1 MKKSKKVLLS
11 AAIAAAIMG
20 SVSLPQIYAADIGS
34 GVTLKA
40 TTTPLWVGGG
50 YDVKTTNKNLNTT
63 FATQDGLKNVNSE
76 LAGKANS
83 TDIANQVSTKEVV
96 ADNVNATNVNAS
108 NLSVSG
114 KAEFNGTDGV
124 SIKDSLNVG
133 GNVQANTINTK
144 TITADEANVVKGNIS
159 NLSVSGKAEFNG
171 TDGVS
176 IKDSLNVGGNVQANT
191 INTKTITADEANV
204 VKGNISNLSV
214 SGKAEF
220 NGTDGV
226 SISDDLNVGG
236 HVEAN
241 TINATGAISSTQING
256 TTVNADKVDTNKLTV
271 GNIDNVEQAIT
282 DNKTAADKAQKT
294 ADGAQKDATKANYK
308 ADAALKVTGNGVL
321 YNHATNLTDG
331 VNQNTTAIS
340 DNKAAISA
348 NKAAADKAQ
357 KTADGAQKDATKAN
371 YKADA
376 ALKVTGN
383 GVLYN
388 HATNLTD
395 GVNQNKLAADKA
407 QAAADK
413 AQKTADANTDS
424 INALDGRVTTN
435 ESNIA
440 KNTTAIANETNDRV
454 AADTVLSNRITE
466 NSSAIQSLRHDVSDL
481 GTEIDNVGAI
491 SAALAGLHPLDW
503 NGSGSKFQLS
513 AAAGTYDGKQAMA
526 LGGFYHP
533 NRNMLLSLGVSSS
546 LGSDRKTAGNVGI
559 TFRVG
564 KGSNGTVSDDVA
576 ERLAA
581 MDQKISQLESQN
593 QKLTSMLAIVD
604 PSLTK
609 EFPDVPANHWAY
621 EAVSKLA
628 GNGIVEGYPDGD
640 FHGDRTMT
648 RYEMAQVI
656 YKALKKGGTVDQKLV
671 KEFNKEIEAAKA
683 NDAQ

>member
-20 SVSLPQIYAADIGS
+20 SVSLPQIQAADISDGIKVS
-34 GVTLKA
+34 TSHGALDHKNWLKTDSPINGKESLA
-40 TTTPLWVGGG
+40 KQSDLE
-50 YDVKTTNKNLNTT
+50 K
-63 FATQDGLKNVNSE
+63 VNSE
-76 LAGKANS
+76 A
-83 TDIANQVSTKEVV
+83 V
-96 ADNVNATNVNAS
+96 
-108 NLSVSG
+108 
-114 KAEFNGTDGV
+114 
-124 SIKDSLNVG
+124 
-133 GNVQANTINTK
+133 
-144 TITADEANVVKGNIS
+144 
-159 NLSVSGKAEFNG
+159 
-171 TDGVS
+171 
-176 IKDSLNVGGNVQANT
+176 
-191 INTKTITADEANV
+191 
-204 VKGNISNLSV
+204 
-214 SGKAEF
+214 
-220 NGTDGV
+220 
-226 SISDDLNVGG
+226 
-236 HVEAN
+236 
-241 TINATGAISSTQING
+241 
-256 TTVNADKVDTNKLTV
+256 
-271 GNIDNVEQAIT
+271 
-282 DNKTAADKAQKT
+282 KAQ
-294 ADGAQKDATKANYK
+294 A
-308 ADAALKVTGNGVL
+308 
-321 YNHATNLTDG
+321 
-331 VNQNTTAIS
+331 
-340 DNKAAISA
+340 
-348 NKAAADKAQ
+348 
-357 KTADGAQKDATKAN
+357 TADGAQKDATKAN

-413 AQKTADANTDS
+413 AQAAADKAQKTADSKVDQAKYNQDKALTNAAVQETKDNLNTFQKEQDVNNKAQRKDINQNKNDIKDIKDNMKDSLANAAQATNKANSAADKANKAADNIKS
-424 INALDGRVTTN
+424 DLDKKVDKTQYNWDKAQTNAAVQETKDNLNTFQKEQHINNEAQRKDINQNKQDIKANASAITKETNDRVVADNALSDRITN
-435 ESNIA
+435 NSN
-440 KNTTAIANETNDRV
+440 AITKETNDRV
-454 AADTVLSNRITE
+454 AADTVLSNRISD

-593 QKLTSMLAIVD
+593 QKLTSILAIVD

-656 YKALKKGGTVDQKLV
+656 YKALKKGGSVDQKLV
-671 KEFNKEIEAAKA
+671 KEFNKEIEAVKA

>member
-1 MKKSKKVLLS
+1 M
-11 AAIAAAIMG
+11 
-20 SVSLPQIYAADIGS
+20 
-34 GVTLKA
+34 
-40 TTTPLWVGGG
+40 
-50 YDVKTTNKNLNTT
+50 
-63 FATQDGLKNVNSE
+63 
-76 LAGKANS
+76 
-83 TDIANQVSTKEVV
+83 
-96 ADNVNATNVNAS
+96 
-108 NLSVSG
+108 
-114 KAEFNGTDGV
+114 
-124 SIKDSLNVG
+124 
-133 GNVQANTINTK
+133 
-144 TITADEANVVKGNIS
+144 
-159 NLSVSGKAEFNG
+159 
-171 TDGVS
+171 
-176 IKDSLNVGGNVQANT
+176 
-191 INTKTITADEANV
+191 
-204 VKGNISNLSV
+204 
-214 SGKAEF
+214 
-220 NGTDGV
+220 
-226 SISDDLNVGG
+226 NVGG

-282 DNKTAADKAQKT
+282 DNKTAADKAQAT
-294 ADGAQKDATKANYK
+294 ADAAQKDATKANDK

-331 VNQNTTAIS
+331 VNQNTLAAEKNAKDIETEKNNRVVADNELSNRIS
-340 DNKAAISA
+340 DNKVAI
-348 NKAAADKAQ
+348 
-357 KTADGAQKDATKAN
+357 T
-371 YKADA
+371 
-376 ALKVTGN
+376 
-383 GVLYN
+383 
-388 HATNLTD
+388 
-395 GVNQNKLAADKA
+395 
-407 QAAADK
+407 
-413 AQKTADANTDS
+413 
-424 INALDGRVTTN
+424 
-435 ESNIA
+435 
-440 KNTTAIANETNDRV
+440 NETNDRV
-454 AADTVLSNRITE
+454 AADTVLSNRISD

-503 NGSGSKFQLS
+503 NGSGSKFKLS

-546 LGSDRKTAGNVGI
+546 FGSDRKTAGNVGI

-593 QKLTSMLAIVD
+593 QKLTSILAIVD

-656 YKALKKGGTVDQKLV
+656 YKALKKGGSVDQKLV
-671 KEFNKEIEAAKA
+671 KEFNKEIEAVKA

>member
-20 SVSLPQIYAADIGS
+20 SVSVPQIQAMNIHEDVN
-34 GVTLKA
+34 VT
-40 TTTPLWVGGG
+40 G
-50 YDVKTTNKNLNTT
+50 
-63 FATQDGLKNVNSE
+63 
-76 LAGKANS
+76 
-83 TDIANQVSTKEVV
+83 
-96 ADNVNATNVNAS
+96 NA
-108 NLSVSG
+108 
-114 KAEFNGTDGV
+114 
-124 SIKDSLNVG
+124 
-133 GNVQANTINTK
+133 QANTINATSAISSKEINGATVNAGKVDANEVSAK
-144 TITADEANVVKGNIS
+144 TTQTGSLQVTGDTHLEGTTLAD
-159 NLSVSGKAEFNG
+159 
-171 TDGVS
+171 
-176 IKDSLNVGGNVQANT
+176 
-191 INTKTITADEANV
+191 TITADEANV

-226 SISDDLNVGG
+226 SISDSLTVGNGTFNVDAESGITSAKILHG
-236 HVEAN
+236 DQLTAGNATFDTTDAN
-241 TINATGAISSTQING
+241 TTKTGTLTVTGNTRLEG
-256 TTVNADKVDTNKLTV
+256 TTLANEIGAGKVVSDEIEAGNVQAYGSLQVKGDARLEGKLTV
-271 GNIDNVEQAIT
+271 GNIDNVEKAIT
-282 DNKTAADKAQKT
+282 DNKTAI
-294 ADGAQKDATKANYK
+294 TK
-308 ADAALKVTGNGVL
+308 
-321 YNHATNLTDG
+321 
-331 VNQNTTAIS
+331 
-340 DNKAAISA
+340 
-348 NKAAADKAQ
+348 
-357 KTADGAQKDATKAN
+357 
-371 YKADA
+371 
-376 ALKVTGN
+376 
-383 GVLYN
+383 
-388 HATNLTD
+388 
-395 GVNQNKLAADKA
+395 
-407 QAAADK
+407 
-413 AQKTADANTDS
+413 
-424 INALDGRVTTN
+424 
-435 ESNIA
+435 
-440 KNTTAIANETNDRV
+440 ETNDRV
-454 AADTVLSNRITE
+454 AADTVLSNRISD

-671 KEFNKEIEAAKA
+671 KEFNKEIEAVKA

>member
-20 SVSLPQIYAADIGS
+20 SVSVPQIYADD
-34 GVTLKA
+34 VT
-40 TTTPLWVGGG
+40 
-50 YDVKTTNKNLNTT
+50 
-63 FATQDGLKNVNSE
+63 
-76 LAGKANS
+76 
-83 TDIANQVSTKEVV
+83 
-96 ADNVNATNVNAS
+96 ADNVNATTGNFS
-108 NLSVSG
+108 Q
-114 KAEFNGTDGV
+114 
-124 SIKDSLNVG
+124 LNVG
-133 GNVQANTINTK
+133 GKAQFN
-144 TITADEANVVKGNIS
+144 DEVSIDKDLN
-159 NLSVSGKAEFNG
+159 VSGNVKAN
-171 TDGVS
+171 
-176 IKDSLNVGGNVQANT
+176 I
-191 INTKTITADEANV
+191 IADEANV

-226 SISDDLNVGG
+226 SISDSLTVGNDTFKVDAESG
-236 HVEAN
+236 ITSAKILHGDQLTAGNATFDTTDAN
-241 TINATGAISSTQING
+241 TTKTGTLTVTGNTRLEG
-256 TTVNADKVDTNKLTV
+256 TTLAKEIGAGKVVSDEIEAGKLTV

-282 DNKTAADKAQKT
+282 DNKTA
-294 ADGAQKDATKANYK
+294 
-308 ADAALKVTGNGVL
+308 
-321 YNHATNLTDG
+321 
-331 VNQNTTAIS
+331 IS
-340 DNKAAISA
+340 DNKAAI
-348 NKAAADKAQ
+348 
-357 KTADGAQKDATKAN
+357 T
-371 YKADA
+371 
-376 ALKVTGN
+376 
-383 GVLYN
+383 
-388 HATNLTD
+388 
-395 GVNQNKLAADKA
+395 
-407 QAAADK
+407 
-413 AQKTADANTDS
+413 
-424 INALDGRVTTN
+424 
-435 ESNIA
+435 
-440 KNTTAIANETNDRV
+440 NETNDRV
-454 AADTVLSNRITE
+454 AADAKLSNRISD

-671 KEFNKEIEAAKA
+671 KEFNKEIEAVKA

>member
-20 SVSLPQIYAADIGS
+20 SVSLPQVQAADIGS
-34 GVTLKA
+34 GVNLKA
-40 TTTPLWVGGG
+40 TSTGIPFGGG
-50 YDVKTTNKNLNTT
+50 YDVKTTDPNLNTT
-63 FATQDGLKNVNSE
+63 LATQEGLKNVNT
-76 LAGKANS
+76 ATDKA
-83 TDIANQVSTKEVV
+83 
-96 ADNVNATNVNAS
+96 
-108 NLSVSG
+108 
-114 KAEFNGTDGV
+114 
-124 SIKDSLNVG
+124 
-133 GNVQANTINTK
+133 QA
-144 TITADEANVVKGNIS
+144 
-159 NLSVSGKAEFNG
+159 
-171 TDGVS
+171 
-176 IKDSLNVGGNVQANT
+176 
-191 INTKTITADEANV
+191 
-204 VKGNISNLSV
+204 
-214 SGKAEF
+214 
-220 NGTDGV
+220 
-226 SISDDLNVGG
+226 
-236 HVEAN
+236 
-241 TINATGAISSTQING
+241 
-256 TTVNADKVDTNKLTV
+256 
-271 GNIDNVEQAIT
+271 
-282 DNKTAADKAQKT
+282 AADKAQKT
-294 ADGAQKDATKANYK
+294 ADSKVDQSTYNWDKAQTNAAVQETKDTLTTFQKEQDVNNKAQRKDINQNKQDIKANASAINKAQATADGAQKDATKANDKADAALKVTGNGVLYNHATNLTDGVNQNTLAAEKNAKDIEQNKQDIKANASATNKAQATADAAQKDATKANYK

-331 VNQNTTAIS
+331 VNQNTLAAEKNAKDIETEKNNRVVADNELSNRIS
-340 DNKAAISA
+340 DNKVAI
-348 NKAAADKAQ
+348 
-357 KTADGAQKDATKAN
+357 T
-371 YKADA
+371 
-376 ALKVTGN
+376 
-383 GVLYN
+383 
-388 HATNLTD
+388 
-395 GVNQNKLAADKA
+395 
-407 QAAADK
+407 
-413 AQKTADANTDS
+413 
-424 INALDGRVTTN
+424 
-435 ESNIA
+435 
-440 KNTTAIANETNDRV
+440 NETNDRV
-454 AADTVLSNRITE
+454 AADTVLSNRISD

-593 QKLTSMLAIVD
+593 QKLTSILAIVD

-671 KEFNKEIEAAKA
+671 KEFNKEIEAVKA

>member
-20 SVSLPQIYAADIGS
+20 SVSLPQVEAANIGD
-34 GVTLKA
+34 GVKVSASHLSDLHNGK
-40 TTTPLWVGGG
+40 
-50 YDVKTTNKNLNTT
+50 YDVKTTNPNLDATL
-63 FATQDGLKNVNSE
+63 ATQEGLRNVNSE
-76 LAGKANS
+76 LAGKANAA
-83 TDIANQVSTKEVV
+83 DIAQKVKTKEVV

-108 NLSVSG
+108 NLNVGG
-114 KAEFNGTDGV
+114 KASFNDNV
-124 SIKDSLNVG
+124 SMDQDLTVD
-133 GNVQANTINTK
+133 GNVQANAIKAN
-144 TITADEANVVKGNIS
+144 TITANEANVVNSNIS

-171 TDGVS
+171 
-176 IKDSLNVGGNVQANT
+176 K
-191 INTKTITADEANV
+191 
-204 VKGNISNLSV
+204 
-214 SGKAEF
+214 
-220 NGTDGV
+220 DGV
-226 SISDDLNVGG
+226 SISDSLTVGNDTFNVDAESGITSAKNLHG
-236 HVEAN
+236 DQLTAGNATFDTTDAN
-241 TINATGAISSTQING
+241 TTKTGTLTVTGDTRLEG
-256 TTVNADKVDTNKLTV
+256 TTLAKEIGAGKVVSDEIEAGKLTV

-282 DNKTAADKAQKT
+282 DNKAAANKAQDTADKAQT
-294 ADGAQKDATKANYK
+294 AANKAQKDATKANDK

-321 YNHATNLTDG
+321 YNHTTNLTDG
-331 VNQNTTAIS
+331 VNQNTLAI
-340 DNKAAISA
+340 
-348 NKAAADKAQ
+348 
-357 KTADGAQKDATKAN
+357 
-371 YKADA
+371 
-376 ALKVTGN
+376 
-383 GVLYN
+383 
-388 HATNLTD
+388 
-395 GVNQNKLAADKA
+395 
-407 QAAADK
+407 
-413 AQKTADANTDS
+413 
-424 INALDGRVTTN
+424 
-435 ESNIA
+435 E
-440 KNTTAIANETNDRV
+440 NETNNRV
-454 AADTVLSNRITE
+454 AADTVLSNRITD
-466 NSSAIQSLRHDVSDL
+466 NSTAIQSLRHDVSDL

-533 NRNMLLSLGVSSS
+533 NRNMMLSLGVSSS
-546 LGSDRKTAGNVGI
+546 FGSDRKTAGNVGI

-593 QKLTSMLAIVD
+593 QKLTSILAIVD

-628 GNGIVEGYPDGD
+628 GNDIVEGYPDGD

-656 YKALKKGGTVDQKLV
+656 YNALKKGGAVDQKLV
-671 KEFNKEIEAAKA
+671 KEFNKEIEAVKA

>member
-20 SVSLPQIYAADIGS
+20 SVSVPQIYATDD
-34 GVTLKA
+34 VTA
-40 TTTPLWVGGG
+40 ENVYANG
-50 YDVKTTNKNLNTT
+50 DVT
-63 FATQDGLKNVNSE
+63 AE
-76 LAGKANS
+76 
-83 TDIANQVSTKEVV
+83 
-96 ADNVNATNVNAS
+96 NVNAATGNFSQLKVGGKAQFNDEVS
-108 NLSVSG
+108 IDKDLNVSG
-114 KAEFNGTDGV
+114 NVKAN
-124 SIKDSLNVG
+124 I
-133 GNVQANTINTK
+133 I
-144 TITADEANVVKGNIS
+144 ADEANVVKGNIS
-159 NLSVSGKAEFNG
+159 NLSVSGKAEF
-171 TDGVS
+171 T
-176 IKDSLNVGGNVQANT
+176 
-191 INTKTITADEANV
+191 
-204 VKGNISNLSV
+204 
-214 SGKAEF
+214 
-220 NGTDGV
+220 GTDGV
-226 SISDDLNVGG
+226 SISDSLTVGNDTFKVDAESG
-236 HVEAN
+236 ITSAKILHGDQLTADNATFNTTDAN
-241 TINATGAISSTQING
+241 TTKTGTLTVTGDARLEG
-256 TTVNADKVDTNKLTV
+256 TTLANEIGAGKVVSDEIEAVKLTV
-271 GNIDNVEQAIT
+271 GKIDNVEQAIT
-282 DNKTAADKAQKT
+282 DNKTA
-294 ADGAQKDATKANYK
+294 
-308 ADAALKVTGNGVL
+308 
-321 YNHATNLTDG
+321 
-331 VNQNTTAIS
+331 IS
-340 DNKAAISA
+340 DNKAAI
-348 NKAAADKAQ
+348 
-357 KTADGAQKDATKAN
+357 T
-371 YKADA
+371 
-376 ALKVTGN
+376 
-383 GVLYN
+383 
-388 HATNLTD
+388 
-395 GVNQNKLAADKA
+395 
-407 QAAADK
+407 
-413 AQKTADANTDS
+413 
-424 INALDGRVTTN
+424 
-435 ESNIA
+435 
-440 KNTTAIANETNDRV
+440 NETNDRV
-454 AADTVLSNRITE
+454 AADAKLSNRISD

-671 KEFNKEIEAAKA
+671 KEFNKEIEAVKA

>member
-20 SVSLPQIYAADIGS
+20 SVSLPQVEAADIGS
-34 GVTLKA
+34 GVNLKA
-40 TTTPLWVGGG
+40 SKTSSILPPVGGG
-50 YDVKTTNKNLNTT
+50 YDVKTTNPNLDTT
-63 FATQDGLKNVNSE
+63 LATQKGLDNVNSE
-76 LAGKANS
+76 LADKAN
-83 TDIANQVSTKEVV
+83 DIEQNKNDIKDIK
-96 ADNVNATNVNAS
+96 DNM
-108 NLSVSG
+108 
-114 KAEFNGTDGV
+114 
-124 SIKDSLNVG
+124 KDSLDKAA
-133 GNVQANTINTK
+133 QATTN
-144 TITADEANVVKGNIS
+144 ANSAANDAQVAAE
-159 NLSVSGKAEFNG
+159 KATNNALMAS
-171 TDGVS
+171 DA
-176 IKDSLNVGGNVQANT
+176 AND
-191 INTKTITADEANV
+191 A
-204 VKGNISNLSV
+204 
-214 SGKAEF
+214 
-220 NGTDGV
+220 
-226 SISDDLNVGG
+226 
-236 HVEAN
+236 
-241 TINATGAISSTQING
+241 INATD
-256 TTVNADKVDTNKLTV
+256 NAN
-271 GNIDNVEQAIT
+271 Q
-282 DNKTAADKAQKT
+282 AADKANSAANDAQVAADKATNNAQMASDAANDANQAADKANQAADNIKSDLDKKVDKDTYNKDKTTIAGQLDSLDNANKAQDAKIKNNAQAAANAQSTANNAQNTANNAQSAASKAQET
-294 ADGAQKDATKANYK
+294 ADGAL
-308 ADAALKVTGNGVL
+308 AAAG
-321 YNHATNLTDG
+321 
-331 VNQNTTAIS
+331 TAQS
-340 DNKAAISA
+340 TASA
-348 NKAAADKAQ
+348 SAAADA
-357 KTADGAQKDATKAN
+357 
-371 YKADA
+371 
-376 ALKVTGN
+376 
-383 GVLYN
+383 
-388 HATNLTD
+388 
-395 GVNQNKLAADKA
+395 
-407 QAAADK
+407 
-413 AQKTADANTDS
+413 ADANTDS

-533 NRNMLLSLGVSSS
+533 NRNMMLSLGVSSS

-593 QKLTSMLAIVD
+593 QKLTSILAIVD

-656 YKALKKGGTVDQKLV
+656 YKALKKGGSVDQKLV

>member
-1 MKKSKKVLLS
+1 MKKSKKVFLS

-176 IKDSLNVGGNVQANT
+176 I
-191 INTKTITADEANV
+191 
-204 VKGNISNLSV
+204 
-214 SGKAEF
+214 
-220 NGTDGV
+220 
-226 SISDDLNVGG
+226 SDDLNVGG

-282 DNKTAADKAQKT
+282 DNKT
-294 ADGAQKDATKANYK
+294 
-308 ADAALKVTGNGVL
+308 
-321 YNHATNLTDG
+321 
-331 VNQNTTAIS
+331 
-340 DNKAAISA
+340 
-348 NKAAADKAQ
+348 AADKAQ

>member
-20 SVSLPQIYAADIGS
+20 SVSVPQIYAND
-34 GVTLKA
+34 VT
-40 TTTPLWVGGG
+40 
-50 YDVKTTNKNLNTT
+50 
-63 FATQDGLKNVNSE
+63 
-76 LAGKANS
+76 
-83 TDIANQVSTKEVV
+83 
-96 ADNVNATNVNAS
+96 ADNVNATTGNFS
-108 NLSVSG
+108 Q
-114 KAEFNGTDGV
+114 
-124 SIKDSLNVG
+124 LNVG
-133 GNVQANTINTK
+133 GKAQFNDEVSIDKDLNVSGNVKANI
-144 TITADEANVVKGNIS
+144 IADEANVVKGNIS
-159 NLSVSGKAEFNG
+159 NLSVSGKAEF
-171 TDGVS
+171 T
-176 IKDSLNVGGNVQANT
+176 
-191 INTKTITADEANV
+191 
-204 VKGNISNLSV
+204 
-214 SGKAEF
+214 
-220 NGTDGV
+220 GTDGV
-226 SISDDLNVGG
+226 SISDSLTVGNDTFKVDAESG
-236 HVEAN
+236 ITSAKILHGDQLTAGNATFDTTDAN
-241 TINATGAISSTQING
+241 TTKTGTLTVTGDTRLEG
-256 TTVNADKVDTNKLTV
+256 TTLANEIGAGKVVSDEIEAGNVQAYGSLQVKGDARLEGKLTV
-271 GNIDNVEQAIT
+271 GNIDNVEKAIT
-282 DNKTAADKAQKT
+282 DNKTAI
-294 ADGAQKDATKANYK
+294 TK
-308 ADAALKVTGNGVL
+308 
-321 YNHATNLTDG
+321 
-331 VNQNTTAIS
+331 
-340 DNKAAISA
+340 
-348 NKAAADKAQ
+348 
-357 KTADGAQKDATKAN
+357 
-371 YKADA
+371 
-376 ALKVTGN
+376 
-383 GVLYN
+383 
-388 HATNLTD
+388 
-395 GVNQNKLAADKA
+395 
-407 QAAADK
+407 
-413 AQKTADANTDS
+413 
-424 INALDGRVTTN
+424 
-435 ESNIA
+435 
-440 KNTTAIANETNDRV
+440 ETNDRV
-454 AADTVLSNRITE
+454 AADTVLSNRISD

-671 KEFNKEIEAAKA
+671 KEFNKEIEAVKA

>member
-20 SVSLPQIYAADIGS
+20 SVSLPQVEAADIGS
-34 GVTLKA
+34 GVNLKA
-40 TTTPLWVGGG
+40 TSTGIPFGGG
-50 YDVKTTNKNLNTT
+50 YDVKTTDPNLNTT
-63 FATQDGLKNVNSE
+63 LATQEGLKNVNSE

-96 ADNVNATNVNAS
+96 ADNVNATNVNAG

-124 SIKDSLNVG
+124 SISDDLNVG
-133 GNVQANTINTK
+133 GNVQANK
-144 TITADEANVVKGNIS
+144 
-159 NLSVSGKAEFNG
+159 
-171 TDGVS
+171 
-176 IKDSLNVGGNVQANT
+176 

-241 TINATGAISSTQING
+241 TINATGAISSNQING
-256 TTVNADKVDTNKLTV
+256 TTVNADTVDANTTKTGSLQVKGDARLEGTTLAKEIGAGKVVSDEIEAGKLTV

-282 DNKTAADKAQKT
+282 DNKTAIT
-294 ADGAQKDATKANYK
+294 
-308 ADAALKVTGNGVL
+308 
-321 YNHATNLTDG
+321 
-331 VNQNTTAIS
+331 
-340 DNKAAISA
+340 
-348 NKAAADKAQ
+348 
-357 KTADGAQKDATKAN
+357 
-371 YKADA
+371 
-376 ALKVTGN
+376 
-383 GVLYN
+383 
-388 HATNLTD
+388 
-395 GVNQNKLAADKA
+395 
-407 QAAADK
+407 
-413 AQKTADANTDS
+413 
-424 INALDGRVTTN
+424 
-435 ESNIA
+435 
-440 KNTTAIANETNDRV
+440 NETNDRV
-454 AADTVLSNRITE
+454 AADAKLSNRISD

-671 KEFNKEIEAAKA
+671 KEFNKEIEAVKA

>member
-20 SVSLPQIYAADIGS
+20 SVSLPQIQAADIGS
-34 GVTLKA
+34 GVEVSASPISELHNGK
-40 TTTPLWVGGG
+40 
-50 YDVKTTNKNLNTT
+50 YDVKTTNKHLNTT
-63 FATQDGLKNVNSE
+63 LATQKGLENVNSE
-76 LAGKANS
+76 LAGKANAA
-83 TDIANQVSTKEVV
+83 DIANQVITNEVV
-96 ADNVNATNVNAS
+96 ATDVNATNVNAS
-108 NLSVSG
+108 NLKVGGQAS
-114 KAEFNGTDGV
+114 FNDNV
-124 SIKDSLNVG
+124 SIDQDLTVG
-133 GNVQANTINTK
+133 GNIQ
-144 TITADEANVVKGNIS
+144 
-159 NLSVSGKAEFNG
+159 
-171 TDGVS
+171 
-176 IKDSLNVGGNVQANT
+176 
-191 INTKTITADEANV
+191 
-204 VKGNISNLSV
+204 
-214 SGKAEF
+214 
-220 NGTDGV
+220 
-226 SISDDLNVGG
+226 
-236 HVEAN
+236 AN
-241 TINATGAISSTQING
+241 TINATSAISSSQING
-256 TTVNADKVDTNKLTV
+256 ATVNADNLDANTTKTGKLTV

-282 DNKTAADKAQKT
+282 DNKAAADKAQKTADGAQKDATKANYKADAALKVTGDGVLYNHATNLTDGVNLNTLAAEKAQKTADKAQTAADKAQKT

-331 VNQNTTAIS
+331 VNQNT
-340 DNKAAISA
+340 
-348 NKAAADKAQ
+348 
-357 KTADGAQKDATKAN
+357 
-371 YKADA
+371 
-376 ALKVTGN
+376 
-383 GVLYN
+383 
-388 HATNLTD
+388 
-395 GVNQNKLAADKA
+395 LAAEKNA
-407 QAAADK
+407 
-413 AQKTADANTDS
+413 TD
-424 INALDGRVTTN
+424 I
-435 ESNIA
+435 
-440 KNTTAIANETNDRV
+440 KNETNDRI

-533 NRNMLLSLGVSSS
+533 NRNMMLSLGVSSS
-546 LGSDRKTAGNVGI
+546 FGSDRKTAGNVGI

-628 GNGIVEGYPDGD
+628 GNDIIEGYPDGD
-640 FHGDRTMT
+640 FHGDRAMT
-648 RYEMAQVI
+648 RYEIAQVI

-671 KEFNKEIEAAKA
+671 KEFNKEIEAVKA

>member
-1 MKKSKKVLLS
+1 MN
-11 AAIAAAIMG
+11 
-20 SVSLPQIYAADIGS
+20 
-34 GVTLKA
+34 
-40 TTTPLWVGGG
+40 VGG
-50 YDVKTTNKNLNTT
+50 
-63 FATQDGLKNVNSE
+63 NVQANE
-76 LAGKANS
+76 IKAN
-83 TDIANQVSTKEVV
+83 TITANEANVV
-96 ADNVNATNVNAS
+96 KSNIS

-114 KAEFNGTDGV
+114 KAEFNGKDGV
-124 SIKDSLNVG
+124 SISDDLNVG

-159 NLSVSGKAEFNG
+159 NLSVSGKAEF
-171 TDGVS
+171 T
-176 IKDSLNVGGNVQANT
+176 
-191 INTKTITADEANV
+191 
-204 VKGNISNLSV
+204 
-214 SGKAEF
+214 
-220 NGTDGV
+220 GTDGV

-282 DNKTAADKAQKT
+282 DNKTAADKAQAT
-294 ADGAQKDATKANYK
+294 ADAAQKDATKANYK

-331 VNQNTTAIS
+331 VNQNTLAAEKNAKDIEQNKQDIKANASAT
-340 DNKAAISA
+340 NKAQA
-348 NKAAADKAQ
+348 
-357 KTADGAQKDATKAN
+357 TADAAQKDATKAN

-395 GVNQNKLAADKA
+395 GVNQNTLAAEKNA
-407 QAAADK
+407 
-413 AQKTADANTDS
+413 TD
-424 INALDGRVTTN
+424 I
-435 ESNIA
+435 
-440 KNTTAIANETNDRV
+440 KNETNDRI

-533 NRNMLLSLGVSSS
+533 NRNMMLSLGVSSS
-546 LGSDRKTAGNVGI
+546 FGSDRKTAGNVGI

-628 GNGIVEGYPDGD
+628 GNDIIEGYPDGD
-640 FHGDRTMT
+640 FHGDRAMT
-648 RYEMAQVI
+648 RYEIAQVI

-671 KEFNKEIEAAKA
+671 KEFNKEIEAVKA
-683 NDAQ
+683 NNAQ

>member
-20 SVSLPQIYAADIGS
+20 SVSLPQIQAADIGS
-34 GVTLKA
+34 GVEVSASPISELHNGK
-40 TTTPLWVGGG
+40 
-50 YDVKTTNKNLNTT
+50 YDVKTTNKHLNTT
-63 FATQDGLKNVNSE
+63 LATQKGLENVNSE
-76 LAGKANS
+76 LAGKANAA
-83 TDIANQVSTKEVV
+83 DIANQVITNEVV
-96 ADNVNATNVNAS
+96 ATDVNATNVNAS
-108 NLSVSG
+108 NLKVGGQAS
-114 KAEFNGTDGV
+114 FNDNV
-124 SIKDSLNVG
+124 SIDQDLTVG
-133 GNVQANTINTK
+133 GNIQ
-144 TITADEANVVKGNIS
+144 
-159 NLSVSGKAEFNG
+159 
-171 TDGVS
+171 
-176 IKDSLNVGGNVQANT
+176 
-191 INTKTITADEANV
+191 
-204 VKGNISNLSV
+204 
-214 SGKAEF
+214 
-220 NGTDGV
+220 
-226 SISDDLNVGG
+226 
-236 HVEAN
+236 AN
-241 TINATGAISSTQING
+241 TINATSAISSSQING
-256 TTVNADKVDTNKLTV
+256 ATVNADNLDANTTKTGKLTV

-282 DNKTAADKAQKT
+282 D
-294 ADGAQKDATKANYK
+294 
-308 ADAALKVTGNGVL
+308 
-321 YNHATNLTDG
+321 
-331 VNQNTTAIS
+331 
-340 DNKAAISA
+340 

-395 GVNQNKLAADKA
+395 GVNQNTLAAEKNA
-407 QAAADK
+407 
-413 AQKTADANTDS
+413 TD
-424 INALDGRVTTN
+424 I
-435 ESNIA
+435 
-440 KNTTAIANETNDRV
+440 KNETNDRI

-533 NRNMLLSLGVSSS
+533 NRNMMLSLGVSSS
-546 LGSDRKTAGNVGI
+546 FGSDRKTAGNVGI

-628 GNGIVEGYPDGD
+628 GNDIIEGYPDGD
-640 FHGDRTMT
+640 FHGDRAMT
-648 RYEMAQVI
+648 RYEIAQVI

-671 KEFNKEIEAAKA
+671 KEFNKEIEAVKA

>member
-20 SVSLPQIYAADIGS
+20 SVSLPQVEAADIGS
-34 GVTLKA
+34 GVNLKA
-40 TTTPLWVGGG
+40 TSTGIPFGGG
-50 YDVKTTNKNLNTT
+50 YDVKTTDPNLNTT
-63 FATQDGLKNVNSE
+63 LATQEGLKNVNSE

-96 ADNVNATNVNAS
+96 ADNVNATNVNAG

-114 KAEFNGTDGV
+114 KAEFNGIDGV

-133 GNVQANTINTK
+133 DKVQANKIN
-144 TITADEANVVKGNIS
+144 A
-159 NLSVSGKAEFNG
+159 
-171 TDGVS
+171 
-176 IKDSLNVGGNVQANT
+176 
-191 INTKTITADEANV
+191 KTITADEANV

-226 SISDDLNVGG
+226 SISDSLTVGNDTFKVDAESG
-236 HVEAN
+236 ITSAKILHGDQLTADNATFNTTDAN
-241 TINATGAISSTQING
+241 TTKTGTLTVTGDARLEG
-256 TTVNADKVDTNKLTV
+256 TTLANEIGAGKVVSNEIEAGKLTV

-282 DNKTAADKAQKT
+282 DNKTA
-294 ADGAQKDATKANYK
+294 
-308 ADAALKVTGNGVL
+308 
-321 YNHATNLTDG
+321 
-331 VNQNTTAIS
+331 IS
-340 DNKAAISA
+340 DNKAAI
-348 NKAAADKAQ
+348 
-357 KTADGAQKDATKAN
+357 T
-371 YKADA
+371 
-376 ALKVTGN
+376 
-383 GVLYN
+383 
-388 HATNLTD
+388 
-395 GVNQNKLAADKA
+395 
-407 QAAADK
+407 
-413 AQKTADANTDS
+413 
-424 INALDGRVTTN
+424 
-435 ESNIA
+435 
-440 KNTTAIANETNDRV
+440 NETNDRV
-454 AADTVLSNRITE
+454 AADAKLSNRISD

-671 KEFNKEIEAAKA
+671 KEFNKEIEAVKA

>member
-20 SVSLPQIYAADIGS
+20 SVSLPQIQAADIGS
-34 GVTLKA
+34 GVHLKA
-40 TTTPLWVGGG
+40 TSSGIPFGGG
-50 YDVKTTNKNLNTT
+50 YDVKTTNPQLDTT
-63 FATQDGLKNVNSE
+63 LATQEDLNNVNSE
-76 LAGKANS
+76 
-83 TDIANQVSTKEVV
+83 
-96 ADNVNATNVNAS
+96 
-108 NLSVSG
+108 
-114 KAEFNGTDGV
+114 
-124 SIKDSLNVG
+124 
-133 GNVQANTINTK
+133 TI
-144 TITADEANVVKGNIS
+144 
-159 NLSVSGKAEFNG
+159 
-171 TDGVS
+171 
-176 IKDSLNVGGNVQANT
+176 
-191 INTKTITADEANV
+191 
-204 VKGNISNLSV
+204 
-214 SGKAEF
+214 
-220 NGTDGV
+220 
-226 SISDDLNVGG
+226 
-236 HVEAN
+236 
-241 TINATGAISSTQING
+241 
-256 TTVNADKVDTNKLTV
+256 
-271 GNIDNVEQAIT
+271 
-282 DNKTAADKAQKT
+282 
-294 ADGAQKDATKANYK
+294 
-308 ADAALKVTGNGVL
+308 
-321 YNHATNLTDG
+321 
-331 VNQNTTAIS
+331 
-340 DNKAAISA
+340 
-348 NKAAADKAQ
+348 
-357 KTADGAQKDATKAN
+357 
-371 YKADA
+371 
-376 ALKVTGN
+376 
-383 GVLYN
+383 
-388 HATNLTD
+388 
-395 GVNQNKLAADKA
+395 KA

-413 AQKTADANTDS
+413 AQKTADSKVDQAKYNQDKALTNAAVQETKDTLTTFQKEQNINNEAQRKDINQNKQDIKANASAITKETNDRVAAD
-424 INALDGRVTTN
+424 NALSDRITN
-435 ESNIA
+435 NSN
-440 KNTTAIANETNDRV
+440 AITNETNDRV
-454 AADTVLSNRITE
+454 AADTVLSNRISD

-593 QKLTSMLAIVD
+593 QKLTSILAIVD

-656 YKALKKGGTVDQKLV
+656 YKALKKGGSVDQKLV

>member
-1 MKKSKKVLLS
+1 MIK
-11 AAIAAAIMG
+11 
-20 SVSLPQIYAADIGS
+20 
-34 GVTLKA
+34 
-40 TTTPLWVGGG
+40 
-50 YDVKTTNKNLNTT
+50 
-63 FATQDGLKNVNSE
+63 VNSE
-76 LAGKANS
+76 LAGKANAAN
-83 TDIANQVSTKEVV
+83 IANQVITNEVV

-108 NLSVSG
+108 NL
-114 KAEFNGTDGV
+114 
-124 SIKDSLNVG
+124 NVG
-133 GNVQANTINTK
+133 GQASFNDNVSMDQDLTVDGNIQASTINATAISSSQINGTTVNAETVDANTTK
-144 TITADEANVVKGNIS
+144 TGSLQVTGTASFDNGLDVTGNVNASTITADEANVVKS
-159 NLSVSGKAEFNG
+159 
-171 TDGVS
+171 
-176 IKDSLNVGGNVQANT
+176 
-191 INTKTITADEANV
+191 
-204 VKGNISNLSV
+204 NISNLSV

-226 SISDDLNVGG
+226 SISDSLTVGNDTFNVDAESGITSAKNLHG
-236 HVEAN
+236 DQLTAGNATFATTDAN
-241 TINATGAISSTQING
+241 TTKTGTLTVTGNTRLEG
-256 TTVNADKVDTNKLTV
+256 TTLANEIGAGKVVSDEIEAGKLTV

-282 DNKTAADKAQKT
+282 DNKAAADKAQKT

-340 DNKAAISA
+340 ANKAAITKET
-348 NKAAADKAQ
+348 NDRVAAD
-357 KTADGAQKDATKAN
+357 
-371 YKADA
+371 
-376 ALKVTGN
+376 
-383 GVLYN
+383 
-388 HATNLTD
+388 
-395 GVNQNKLAADKA
+395 
-407 QAAADK
+407 
-413 AQKTADANTDS
+413 
-424 INALDGRVTTN
+424 NALSDRITN
-435 ESNIA
+435 NSN
-440 KNTTAIANETNDRV
+440 AIATETNDRV
-454 AADTVLSNRITE
+454 AADTVLSNRITD

-533 NRNMLLSLGVSSS
+533 NRNMMLSLGVSSS
-546 LGSDRKTAGNVGI
+546 FGSDRKTAGNVGI

-628 GNGIVEGYPDGD
+628 GNDIVEGYPDGD
-640 FHGDRTMT
+640 FHGDRTIT

-656 YKALKKGGTVDQKLV
+656 YKALKKGGAVDQKLV
-671 KEFNKEIEAAKA
+671 KEFNKEIEAVKA

>member
-20 SVSLPQIYAADIGS
+20 SVSVPQIQAMKIITEDVN
-34 GVTLKA
+34 VT
-40 TTTPLWVGGG
+40 G
-50 YDVKTTNKNLNTT
+50 
-63 FATQDGLKNVNSE
+63 
-76 LAGKANS
+76 
-83 TDIANQVSTKEVV
+83 
-96 ADNVNATNVNAS
+96 NA
-108 NLSVSG
+108 
-114 KAEFNGTDGV
+114 
-124 SIKDSLNVG
+124 
-133 GNVQANTINTK
+133 QANTINATSAISSKEINGATVNAGKVDANEVSAK
-144 TITADEANVVKGNIS
+144 TTQTGSLQVTGDTHLEGTTLAD
-159 NLSVSGKAEFNG
+159 
-171 TDGVS
+171 
-176 IKDSLNVGGNVQANT
+176 
-191 INTKTITADEANV
+191 TITADEANV

-226 SISDDLNVGG
+226 SISDSLTVGNGTFNVDAESGITSAKILHG
-236 HVEAN
+236 DQLTAGNATFDTTDAN
-241 TINATGAISSTQING
+241 TTKTGTLTVTGNTRLEG
-256 TTVNADKVDTNKLTV
+256 TTLANEIGAGKVVSDEIEAGNVQAYGSLQVKGDARLEGKLTV
-271 GNIDNVEQAIT
+271 GNIDNVEKAIT
-282 DNKTAADKAQKT
+282 DNKTAI
-294 ADGAQKDATKANYK
+294 TK
-308 ADAALKVTGNGVL
+308 
-321 YNHATNLTDG
+321 
-331 VNQNTTAIS
+331 
-340 DNKAAISA
+340 
-348 NKAAADKAQ
+348 
-357 KTADGAQKDATKAN
+357 
-371 YKADA
+371 
-376 ALKVTGN
+376 
-383 GVLYN
+383 
-388 HATNLTD
+388 
-395 GVNQNKLAADKA
+395 
-407 QAAADK
+407 
-413 AQKTADANTDS
+413 
-424 INALDGRVTTN
+424 
-435 ESNIA
+435 
-440 KNTTAIANETNDRV
+440 ETNDRV
-454 AADTVLSNRITE
+454 AADTVLSNRISD

-671 KEFNKEIEAAKA
+671 KEFNKEIEAVKA

>member
-20 SVSLPQIYAADIGS
+20 SVSLPQVEAADIGH
-34 GVTLKA
+34 GVKVTASQWSEFGDGK
-40 TTTPLWVGGG
+40 
-50 YDVKTTNKNLNTT
+50 YDVKTTDKQLNTT
-63 FATQDGLKNVNSE
+63 LATQEGLNNVNSE

-96 ADNVNATNVNAS
+96 AENVRAINVNAG

-114 KAEFNGTDGV
+114 KAEFTGTNGV
-124 SIKDSLNVG
+124 SISDDLKVG
-133 GNVQANTINTK
+133 GNVQVKGDTRLEGTTIIDN
-144 TITADEANVVKGNIS
+144 ANVVNSNIS
-159 NLSVSGKAEFNG
+159 NLSVSGKAEF
-171 TDGVS
+171 T
-176 IKDSLNVGGNVQANT
+176 
-191 INTKTITADEANV
+191 
-204 VKGNISNLSV
+204 
-214 SGKAEF
+214 
-220 NGTDGV
+220 GTDGV
-226 SISDDLNVGG
+226 SISDSLTVGNDTFKVDAESG
-236 HVEAN
+236 ITSAKILHGDQLTADNATFNTTDAN
-241 TINATGAISSTQING
+241 TTKTGTLTVTGDARLEG
-256 TTVNADKVDTNKLTV
+256 TTLAKEIGAGKVVSDEIEAGNVQAYGSLQVKGDARLEGTTLAKEIKAGKLTV
-271 GNIDNVEQAIT
+271 GKIDNVEKAIT
-282 DNKTAADKAQKT
+282 DNQ
-294 ADGAQKDATKANYK
+294 
-308 ADAALKVTGNGVL
+308 
-321 YNHATNLTDG
+321 
-331 VNQNTTAIS
+331 TAI
-340 DNKAAISA
+340 K
-348 NKAAADKAQ
+348 
-357 KTADGAQKDATKAN
+357 
-371 YKADA
+371 
-376 ALKVTGN
+376 
-383 GVLYN
+383 
-388 HATNLTD
+388 
-395 GVNQNKLAADKA
+395 
-407 QAAADK
+407 
-413 AQKTADANTDS
+413 
-424 INALDGRVTTN
+424 
-435 ESNIA
+435 
-440 KNTTAIANETNDRV
+440 NETNDRV
-454 AADTVLSNRITE
+454 AADAKLSNRISD

-564 KGSNGTVSDDVA
+564 KGSDGTVSDDVA

-671 KEFNKEIEAAKA
+671 KEFNKEIEAVKA

>member
-20 SVSLPQIYAADIGS
+20 SVSLPQVQAADIGS
-34 GVTLKA
+34 GVNLKA
-40 TTTPLWVGGG
+40 TATGIPFGGG
-50 YDVKTTNKNLNTT
+50 YDVKTTDPNLNTT
-63 FATQDGLKNVNSE
+63 LATQEGLNNVNSE

-96 ADNVNATNVNAS
+96 ADTVNATNVNAS

-114 KAEFNGTDGV
+114 KAEFNGIDGV

-133 GNVQANTINTK
+133 DKVQANKIN
-144 TITADEANVVKGNIS
+144 A
-159 NLSVSGKAEFNG
+159 
-171 TDGVS
+171 
-176 IKDSLNVGGNVQANT
+176 
-191 INTKTITADEANV
+191 KTITADEANV

-282 DNKTAADKAQKT
+282 DNKTAADKAQAT
-294 ADGAQKDATKANYK
+294 ADAAQKDATKANYK

-331 VNQNTTAIS
+331 VNQNTLAAEKNATAIEQNKQDIKANAS
-340 DNKAAISA
+340 ATNKAQA
-348 NKAAADKAQ
+348 
-357 KTADGAQKDATKAN
+357 TADAAQKDATKAN

-395 GVNQNKLAADKA
+395 GVNQNTLAAEKNAKDIETEKNNRVV
-407 QAAADK
+407 AD
-413 AQKTADANTDS
+413 
-424 INALDGRVTTN
+424 N
-435 ESNIA
+435 ELSNRISDN
-440 KNTTAIANETNDRV
+440 KVAITNETNDRV
-454 AADTVLSNRITE
+454 AADTVLSNRISD

-593 QKLTSMLAIVD
+593 QKLTSILAIVD

-656 YKALKKGGTVDQKLV
+656 YKALKKGGSVDQKLV
-671 KEFNKEIEAAKA
+671 KEFNKEIEAVKA

>member
-20 SVSLPQIYAADIGS
+20 SVSLPQIQAADISDGIKVS
-34 GVTLKA
+34 TSHGTFDHKNWLKTDSPINGKESLA
-40 TTTPLWVGGG
+40 KQSDLE
-50 YDVKTTNKNLNTT
+50 K
-63 FATQDGLKNVNSE
+63 VNSE
-76 LAGKANS
+76 A
-83 TDIANQVSTKEVV
+83 V
-96 ADNVNATNVNAS
+96 
-108 NLSVSG
+108 
-114 KAEFNGTDGV
+114 
-124 SIKDSLNVG
+124 
-133 GNVQANTINTK
+133 
-144 TITADEANVVKGNIS
+144 
-159 NLSVSGKAEFNG
+159 
-171 TDGVS
+171 
-176 IKDSLNVGGNVQANT
+176 
-191 INTKTITADEANV
+191 
-204 VKGNISNLSV
+204 
-214 SGKAEF
+214 
-220 NGTDGV
+220 
-226 SISDDLNVGG
+226 
-236 HVEAN
+236 
-241 TINATGAISSTQING
+241 
-256 TTVNADKVDTNKLTV
+256 
-271 GNIDNVEQAIT
+271 
-282 DNKTAADKAQKT
+282 KAQAT

-331 VNQNTTAIS
+331 VNQNTLAAEKNAKDIETEKNNRVVADNELSNRIS
-340 DNKAAISA
+340 DNKVAI
-348 NKAAADKAQ
+348 
-357 KTADGAQKDATKAN
+357 T
-371 YKADA
+371 
-376 ALKVTGN
+376 
-383 GVLYN
+383 
-388 HATNLTD
+388 
-395 GVNQNKLAADKA
+395 
-407 QAAADK
+407 
-413 AQKTADANTDS
+413 
-424 INALDGRVTTN
+424 
-435 ESNIA
+435 
-440 KNTTAIANETNDRV
+440 NETNDRV
-454 AADTVLSNRITE
+454 TADTVLSNRISD

-593 QKLTSMLAIVD
+593 QKLTSILAIVD

-671 KEFNKEIEAAKA
+671 KEFNKEIEAVKA

>member
-20 SVSLPQIYAADIGS
+20 SVSLPQVEAADIGS
-34 GVTLKA
+34 GVNLKA
-40 TTTPLWVGGG
+40 TSTGIPFGGG
-50 YDVKTTNKNLNTT
+50 YDVKTTDPNLNTT
-63 FATQDGLKNVNSE
+63 LATQEGLKNVNSE

-96 ADNVNATNVNAS
+96 ADNVNATNVNAG

-124 SIKDSLNVG
+124 SISDDLNVG
-133 GNVQANTINTK
+133 GNVQANK
-144 TITADEANVVKGNIS
+144 
-159 NLSVSGKAEFNG
+159 
-171 TDGVS
+171 
-176 IKDSLNVGGNVQANT
+176 

-241 TINATGAISSTQING
+241 TINATGAISSNQING
-256 TTVNADKVDTNKLTV
+256 TTVNADTVDANTTKTGSLQVKGDARLEGTTSAKEIGAGKVVSDEIEAGKLTV

-282 DNKTAADKAQKT
+282 DNKTAIT
-294 ADGAQKDATKANYK
+294 
-308 ADAALKVTGNGVL
+308 
-321 YNHATNLTDG
+321 
-331 VNQNTTAIS
+331 
-340 DNKAAISA
+340 
-348 NKAAADKAQ
+348 
-357 KTADGAQKDATKAN
+357 
-371 YKADA
+371 
-376 ALKVTGN
+376 
-383 GVLYN
+383 
-388 HATNLTD
+388 
-395 GVNQNKLAADKA
+395 
-407 QAAADK
+407 
-413 AQKTADANTDS
+413 
-424 INALDGRVTTN
+424 
-435 ESNIA
+435 
-440 KNTTAIANETNDRV
+440 NETNDRV
-454 AADTVLSNRITE
+454 AADAKLSNRISD

-671 KEFNKEIEAAKA
+671 KEFNKEIEAVKA

>member
-20 SVSLPQIYAADIGS
+20 SVSVPQIYANDL
-34 GVTLKA
+34 T
-40 TTTPLWVGGG
+40 
-50 YDVKTTNKNLNTT
+50 
-63 FATQDGLKNVNSE
+63 
-76 LAGKANS
+76 
-83 TDIANQVSTKEVV
+83 
-96 ADNVNATNVNAS
+96 ADNVNATTGNFS
-108 NLSVSG
+108 Q
-114 KAEFNGTDGV
+114 
-124 SIKDSLNVG
+124 LNVG
-133 GNVQANTINTK
+133 GKAQFN
-144 TITADEANVVKGNIS
+144 DE
-159 NLSVSGKAEFNG
+159 
-171 TDGVS
+171 VS
-176 IKDSLNVGGNVQANT
+176 IDK
-191 INTKTITADEANV
+191 
-204 VKGNISNLSV
+204 
-214 SGKAEF
+214 
-220 NGTDGV
+220 
-226 SISDDLNVGG
+226 DLNVSG

-256 TTVNADKVDTNKLTV
+256 TTVNAGKVDANKLTV

-282 DNKTAADKAQKT
+282 DNKTAADKAQ
-294 ADGAQKDATKANYK
+294 A
-308 ADAALKVTGNGVL
+308 
-321 YNHATNLTDG
+321 
-331 VNQNTTAIS
+331 
-340 DNKAAISA
+340 
-348 NKAAADKAQ
+348 
-357 KTADGAQKDATKAN
+357 TADGAQKDATKAN

-628 GNGIVEGYPDGD
+628 GNDIVEGYPDGD

>member
-20 SVSLPQIYAADIGS
+20 SVSVPQIYADDVVHDS
-34 GVTLKA
+34 VT
-40 TTTPLWVGGG
+40 
-50 YDVKTTNKNLNTT
+50 
-63 FATQDGLKNVNSE
+63 
-76 LAGKANS
+76 
-83 TDIANQVSTKEVV
+83 
-96 ADNVNATNVNAS
+96 ATNVNA
-108 NLSVSG
+108 V
-114 KAEFNGTDGV
+114 DGV
-124 SIKDSLNVG
+124 SIGGDLNVG
-133 GNVQANTINTK
+133 GNVQANKIKVDDTI
-144 TITADEANVVKGNIS
+144 IADNANVVNSNIS
-159 NLSVSGKAEFNG
+159 NLSVSGKAEF
-171 TDGVS
+171 T
-176 IKDSLNVGGNVQANT
+176 
-191 INTKTITADEANV
+191 
-204 VKGNISNLSV
+204 
-214 SGKAEF
+214 
-220 NGTDGV
+220 GTDGV
-226 SISDDLNVGG
+226 SISDSLTVGNGTFNVDAESGITSAKILHG
-236 HVEAN
+236 DQLTAGNATFDTTDAN
-241 TINATGAISSTQING
+241 TTKTGTLTVTGNTRLEG
-256 TTVNADKVDTNKLTV
+256 TTLANEIGTGKVVSDEIEAGKTTTDSLTVTGDTRLEGTTLAKEIGAGKVVSDEIEAGKLTV
-271 GNIDNVEQAIT
+271 GKIDNVEQAIT
-282 DNKTAADKAQKT
+282 DNKTAITDNKA
-294 ADGAQKDATKANYK
+294 
-308 ADAALKVTGNGVL
+308 
-321 YNHATNLTDG
+321 
-331 VNQNTTAIS
+331 AIS
-340 DNKAAISA
+340 DNKAAI
-348 NKAAADKAQ
+348 
-357 KTADGAQKDATKAN
+357 TK
-371 YKADA
+371 
-376 ALKVTGN
+376 
-383 GVLYN
+383 
-388 HATNLTD
+388 
-395 GVNQNKLAADKA
+395 
-407 QAAADK
+407 
-413 AQKTADANTDS
+413 
-424 INALDGRVTTN
+424 
-435 ESNIA
+435 
-440 KNTTAIANETNDRV
+440 ETNDRV
-454 AADTVLSNRITE
+454 AADTVLSNRISD

-671 KEFNKEIEAAKA
+671 KEFNKEIEAVKA

>member
-20 SVSLPQIYAADIGS
+20 SVSVPQIQAMNTNITGDVN
-34 GVTLKA
+34 VT
-40 TTTPLWVGGG
+40 G
-50 YDVKTTNKNLNTT
+50 
-63 FATQDGLKNVNSE
+63 
-76 LAGKANS
+76 
-83 TDIANQVSTKEVV
+83 
-96 ADNVNATNVNAS
+96 NA
-108 NLSVSG
+108 
-114 KAEFNGTDGV
+114 
-124 SIKDSLNVG
+124 
-133 GNVQANTINTK
+133 QANTINATSAISSPQIVGAKVYAGTVDAANEVSANEVSAK
-144 TITADEANVVKGNIS
+144 TTQTVSLQVTGDTHLEGTTLADTFTADEANVVKGNIS
-159 NLSVSGKAEFNG
+159 NLSVSGKAEF
-171 TDGVS
+171 T
-176 IKDSLNVGGNVQANT
+176 
-191 INTKTITADEANV
+191 
-204 VKGNISNLSV
+204 
-214 SGKAEF
+214 
-220 NGTDGV
+220 GTDGV
-226 SISDDLNVGG
+226 SISDSLTVGNDTFKVDAESG
-236 HVEAN
+236 ITSAKILHGDQLTADNATFNTTDAN
-241 TINATGAISSTQING
+241 TTKTGTLTVTGDARLEG
-256 TTVNADKVDTNKLTV
+256 TTLANEIGAGKVVSDEIEAGNVQAYGSLQVKGDARLEGKLTV
-271 GNIDNVEQAIT
+271 GKIDNVEKAIT
-282 DNKTAADKAQKT
+282 DNQ
-294 ADGAQKDATKANYK
+294 
-308 ADAALKVTGNGVL
+308 
-321 YNHATNLTDG
+321 
-331 VNQNTTAIS
+331 TAI
-340 DNKAAISA
+340 K
-348 NKAAADKAQ
+348 
-357 KTADGAQKDATKAN
+357 
-371 YKADA
+371 
-376 ALKVTGN
+376 
-383 GVLYN
+383 
-388 HATNLTD
+388 
-395 GVNQNKLAADKA
+395 
-407 QAAADK
+407 
-413 AQKTADANTDS
+413 
-424 INALDGRVTTN
+424 
-435 ESNIA
+435 
-440 KNTTAIANETNDRV
+440 NETNDRV
-454 AADTVLSNRITE
+454 AADAKLSNRISD

-671 KEFNKEIEAAKA
+671 KEFNKEIEAVKA

>member
-1 MKKSKKVLLS
+1 
-11 AAIAAAIMG
+11 MG
-20 SVSLPQIYAADIGS
+20 SVSVPQIYANDL
-34 GVTLKA
+34 T
-40 TTTPLWVGGG
+40 
-50 YDVKTTNKNLNTT
+50 
-63 FATQDGLKNVNSE
+63 
-76 LAGKANS
+76 
-83 TDIANQVSTKEVV
+83 
-96 ADNVNATNVNAS
+96 ADNVNATTGNFS
-108 NLSVSG
+108 Q
-114 KAEFNGTDGV
+114 
-124 SIKDSLNVG
+124 LNVG
-133 GNVQANTINTK
+133 GKAQFN
-144 TITADEANVVKGNIS
+144 DE
-159 NLSVSGKAEFNG
+159 
-171 TDGVS
+171 VS
-176 IKDSLNVGGNVQANT
+176 IDK
-191 INTKTITADEANV
+191 
-204 VKGNISNLSV
+204 
-214 SGKAEF
+214 
-220 NGTDGV
+220 
-226 SISDDLNVGG
+226 DLNVSG

-256 TTVNADKVDTNKLTV
+256 TTVNAGKVDANEVSAKTTQTGSLQVTGDAHLKGTTFA
-271 GNIDNVEQAIT
+271 DTIT
-282 DNKTAADKAQKT
+282 DNKTAADKAQ
-294 ADGAQKDATKANYK
+294 A
-308 ADAALKVTGNGVL
+308 
-321 YNHATNLTDG
+321 
-331 VNQNTTAIS
+331 
-340 DNKAAISA
+340 
-348 NKAAADKAQ
+348 
-357 KTADGAQKDATKAN
+357 TADGAQKDATKAN

-395 GVNQNKLAADKA
+395 GVNQNKL
-407 QAAADK
+407 AADK

-628 GNGIVEGYPDGD
+628 GNDIVEGYPDGD

>member
-20 SVSLPQIYAADIGS
+20 SVSVPQIYATDD
-34 GVTLKA
+34 VTA
-40 TTTPLWVGGG
+40 ENVYANGNVTAENV
-50 YDVKTTNKNLNTT
+50 YANRDVT
-63 FATQDGLKNVNSE
+63 AE
-76 LAGKANS
+76 
-83 TDIANQVSTKEVV
+83 
-96 ADNVNATNVNAS
+96 NVNAAVGNFSQLKVGDKAQFNDEVS
-108 NLSVSG
+108 IDKDLNVSG
-114 KAEFNGTDGV
+114 NVKAN
-124 SIKDSLNVG
+124 I
-133 GNVQANTINTK
+133 I
-144 TITADEANVVKGNIS
+144 ADEANVVKGNIS
-159 NLSVSGKAEFNG
+159 NLSVSGKAEF
-171 TDGVS
+171 T
-176 IKDSLNVGGNVQANT
+176 
-191 INTKTITADEANV
+191 
-204 VKGNISNLSV
+204 
-214 SGKAEF
+214 
-220 NGTDGV
+220 GTDGV
-226 SISDDLNVGG
+226 SISDSLTVGNDTFKVDAESG
-236 HVEAN
+236 ITSAKILHGDQLTAGNATFDTTDAN
-241 TINATGAISSTQING
+241 TTKTGTLTVTGNTRLEG
-256 TTVNADKVDTNKLTV
+256 TTLANEIGAGKVVSDEIEAGKTTTDSLTVTGDTRLEGTTLANEIGAGKVVSDEIEAGNVQAYGSLQVKGDARLEGKLTV

-282 DNKTAADKAQKT
+282 DNKTAIT
-294 ADGAQKDATKANYK
+294 
-308 ADAALKVTGNGVL
+308 
-321 YNHATNLTDG
+321 
-331 VNQNTTAIS
+331 
-340 DNKAAISA
+340 
-348 NKAAADKAQ
+348 
-357 KTADGAQKDATKAN
+357 
-371 YKADA
+371 
-376 ALKVTGN
+376 
-383 GVLYN
+383 
-388 HATNLTD
+388 
-395 GVNQNKLAADKA
+395 
-407 QAAADK
+407 
-413 AQKTADANTDS
+413 
-424 INALDGRVTTN
+424 
-435 ESNIA
+435 
-440 KNTTAIANETNDRV
+440 NETNDRV
-454 AADTVLSNRITE
+454 AADAKLSNRISD

-671 KEFNKEIEAAKA
+671 KEFNKEIEAVKA

>member
-20 SVSLPQIYAADIGS
+20 SVSLPQIQAADIGS

-50 YDVKTTNKNLNTT
+50 YDVKTTDKNLNTT
-63 FATQDGLKNVNSE
+63 LATQEGLNNVNSE
-76 LAGKANS
+76 
-83 TDIANQVSTKEVV
+83 
-96 ADNVNATNVNAS
+96 
-108 NLSVSG
+108 
-114 KAEFNGTDGV
+114 
-124 SIKDSLNVG
+124 
-133 GNVQANTINTK
+133 TI
-144 TITADEANVVKGNIS
+144 
-159 NLSVSGKAEFNG
+159 
-171 TDGVS
+171 
-176 IKDSLNVGGNVQANT
+176 
-191 INTKTITADEANV
+191 
-204 VKGNISNLSV
+204 
-214 SGKAEF
+214 
-220 NGTDGV
+220 
-226 SISDDLNVGG
+226 
-236 HVEAN
+236 
-241 TINATGAISSTQING
+241 
-256 TTVNADKVDTNKLTV
+256 
-271 GNIDNVEQAIT
+271 
-282 DNKTAADKAQKT
+282 
-294 ADGAQKDATKANYK
+294 
-308 ADAALKVTGNGVL
+308 
-321 YNHATNLTDG
+321 
-331 VNQNTTAIS
+331 
-340 DNKAAISA
+340 
-348 NKAAADKAQ
+348 
-357 KTADGAQKDATKAN
+357 
-371 YKADA
+371 
-376 ALKVTGN
+376 
-383 GVLYN
+383 
-388 HATNLTD
+388 
-395 GVNQNKLAADKA
+395 KA

-413 AQKTADANTDS
+413 AQKTADSKVDQSTYNWDKAQTNAAVQETKDTLTTFQKEQDVNNKAQRKDINQNKNDIKDIKDNMKDSLANAAQATNKANSAADKANKAADNIKS
-424 INALDGRVTTN
+424 DLDKKVDKAQYNWDKAQTNAAVQETKDNLNTFQKEQNINNEAQRKDINQNKQDIKANASAITKETNDRVAADNALSDRITN
-435 ESNIA
+435 NSN
-440 KNTTAIANETNDRV
+440 AITNETNDRV
-454 AADTVLSNRITE
+454 AADTVLSNRISD

-564 KGSNGTVSDDVA
+564 KGSDGTVSDDVA

-593 QKLTSMLAIVD
+593 QKLTSILAIVD

-656 YKALKKGGTVDQKLV
+656 YKALKKGGSVDQKLV
-671 KEFNKEIEAAKA
+671 KEFNKEIEAVKA